1 MSDYVSPFP
10 LDASAVRYTT
20 VPWVLIPCSEGI
32 AAFRAAGAQRT
43 YLTTL
48 KTPAELWDFAQTYFS
63 EAEQKWQRTRARENR
78 PAPLDI
84 AKIEIDFTL

>member
-1 MSDYVSPFP
+1 MDDYVSPFP
-10 LDASAVRYTT
+10 LDASAVRYST

-63 EAEQKWQRTRARENR
+63 EAEQRSQERLARERR
-78 PAPLDI
+78 PPAFDV

>member
-48 KTPAELWDFAQTYFS
+48 KTPAELWDFAQTYCS
-63 EAEQKWQRTRARENR
+63 EAEQRSQERLARERR
-78 PAPLDI
+78 PLVLDI
-84 AKIEIDFTL
+84 GKIEIDFTL